1 MKVLQ
6 DPGQEYL
13 DTLPASIPLER
24 QGAVADVGNSALSFA
39 LDEAAC
45 ITGQQIVVDGV
56 QTTRNHSRIES
67 I

>member
-13 DTLPASIPLER
+13 DTLPASILLER
-24 QGAVADVGNSALSFA
+24 QGAVADVGNAALSFA

-45 ITGQQIVVDGV
+45 ITG
-56 QTTRNHSRIES
+56 
-67 I
+67 

>member
-24 QGAVADVGNSALSFA
+24 QGTVADVGNAALSFA

-45 ITGQQIVVDGV
+45 ITVQQIVLDGV